1 MAVHPDVRSSGV
13 GAILMRAAKDLAKSR
28 GYLHLRLVTGN
39 TNAARFYTREGF
51 RTYHLVE
58 KDTEMAGIKL

>member
-1 MAVHPDVRSSGV
+1 MAVHPDVRGSGV

-39 TNAARFYTREGF
+39 TNAARFYAREGF
-51 RTYHLVE
+51 RTYRLVE
-58 KDTEMAGIKL
+58 SDTEMAGVKL